1 MTGGSQD
8 RNRQPGTHKVHD
20 SCVGHLPLC
29 GESGSKAPKEML
41 TFTVDSTVRRTHKRS
56 KHFIFVYFV
65 RGGFRKMHTKNSK
78 QVRESASVSGCTK
91 VSCVRKVGP
100 KDTEI

>member
-20 SCVGHLPLC
+20 SCAGHLPLC

-56 KHFIFVYFV
+56 KISSIGDLQTFFGVVVQDFL
-65 RGGFRKMHTKNSK
+65 RF
-78 QVRESASVSGCTK
+78 CTK
-91 VSCVRKVGP
+91 WL
-100 KDTEI
+100 